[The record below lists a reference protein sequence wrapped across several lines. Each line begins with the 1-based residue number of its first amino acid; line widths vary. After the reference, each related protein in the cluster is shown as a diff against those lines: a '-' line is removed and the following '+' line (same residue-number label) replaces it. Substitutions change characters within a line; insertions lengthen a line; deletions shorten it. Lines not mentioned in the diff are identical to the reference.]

1 MQFSYAADID
11 EDFKLVRIVR
21 IEMLV
26 RPKSRRGLRSET
38 MKKVSRLWTTIVLS
52 GLISCQTA
60 VDDET
65 GNYGEGT
72 SLDSD
77 EGTPLDS
84 DGGTS
89 LDSDGGTPVECED
102 ATPWDGDDG
111 TTWDGTEWSAATL
124 EQLRTELAAQIPT
137 REEATDETLQA
148 FLASDALDAKF
159 ARFVVLQEATPEG
172 LEAFTQQGNR
182 QAFLVAKML
191 GETGLMTQMLV
202 ADGAKAE
209 EQKDGFGP
217 AQYGPAIE
225 IYAAIQ
231 KASCNRAATGV
242 LQRLALAISLEHAI
256 PIAQENPEAETDG
269 PKTVDPVKRYLH
281 YEKAFLDGELDPAFN
296 LLSTWDLRF
305 VVYGDEPDD
314 ILAWGRETL
323 RNYRP
328 DHIQTEDYAWR
339 YVGIVKS
346 DVRYGSEYVKDDWPE
361 LQKYQN
367 MLMNGGVCGRR
378 AFFGRFILRAFG
390 IPTTARPQ
398 SGHAALVHW
407 APDGWVP
414 CLGGGW
420 GAGWTNTLYHADLD
434 FLATTQARA
443 HAEEFMKVKRAQWA
457 GDVLGESRTYGENE
471 DGTPDFW
478 NGVALSMQRAI
489 IDEAQ
494 AGEGDD
500 SGEDTGN
507 TSDEPDT
514 AADEQITTGADGVI
528 SIPAALYSNTAG
540 KPSGVTAMD
549 SYDVGR
555 QIYLPGFSPLGKT
568 IMRGGSWKSAADED
582 YSGRRLLSDGYGHY
596 EDWGL
601 RVAMTPNTD
610 SPPNEVTLDLGGGVT
625 MELVYIRPGTFV
637 MGGEQTTDEE
647 RFQCV
652 EVPKHEVTL
661 TRGFYLGKY
670 EVTQAQYEA
679 IMGSNPSESTKAPD
693 NPVDNVGEVDAFAF
707 AEKLAEKTQREV
719 RLPTEAEWEYA
730 GRAGQKTKWFFG
742 DDPSRVGEY
751 AWFQGNAE
759 AKSHAVGLKKPNPW
773 GLYDIYGNVWERI
786 SDRYSKDYYATSPKE
801 DPTGP
806 SVGTN
811 SHFEYTITVPQSGKY
826 TLTARLVTVKYEQ
839 RLNVSVND
847 DEPGVAM
854 GIPFTV
860 GSWQE
865 SEPVTLTLQK
875 GENTLRFWRDQPPQH
890 GMAIKS
896 FTLKPAK

>member
-1 MQFSYAADID
+1 MKNYLFFMTLTVACITCAGCSDKGSNDPHVEDGESNTSESDQDGFS
-11 EDFKLVRIVR
+11 
-21 IEMLV
+21 
-26 RPKSRRGLRSET
+26 S
-38 MKKVSRLWTTIVLS
+38 
-52 GLISCQTA
+52 
-60 VDDET
+60 DD
-65 GNYGEGT
+65 
-72 SLDSD
+72 D
-77 EGTPLDS
+77 TPL
-84 DGGTS
+84 
-89 LDSDGGTPVECED
+89 ECD
-102 ATPWDGDDG
+102 DTPWDGDDG
-111 TTWDGTEWSAATL
+111 TTWDGTEWSADTL
-124 EQLRTELAAQIPT
+124 EQLRKELTAQIPT
-137 REEATDETLQA
+137 PDQATGDTLQA
-148 FLASDALDAKF
+148 FLSSDALDAKF
-159 ARFVVLQEATPEG
+159 ARYVVLLEATPEG

-191 GETGLMTQMLV
+191 QETDLMTQMLV

-209 EQKDGFGP
+209 QEKEGFGP

-231 KASCNRAATGV
+231 KASCRAASGV

-256 PIAQENPEAETDG
+256 PIAQENPAAEADG
-269 PKTVDPVKRYLH
+269 PQTIDPVKRYLH
-281 YEKAFLDGELDPAFN
+281 YEKAFLDGELDPAFD

-328 DHIQTEDYAWR
+328 DHIQTEDYTWR

-367 MLMNGGVCGRR
+367 ILMNGGVCGRR

-407 APDGWVP
+407 APEGWVP

-420 GAGWTNTLYHADLD
+420 GAGWTNTLYHSDLD

-443 HAEEFMKVKRAQWA
+443 QADEFMKVKRAQWA
-457 GDVLGESRTYGENE
+457 GDVLGESRTYGEHE
-471 DGTPDFW
+471 DGTPGFW
-478 NGVALSMQRAI
+478 NGIALATQRAI
-489 IDEAQ
+489 IEEAQ
-494 AGEGDD
+494 AAQDD
-500 SGEDTGN
+500 ESGEDDGDT
-507 TSDEPDT
+507 TTVPDT
-514 AADEQITTGADGVI
+514 AADEQITTGPDGVI
-528 SIPAALYSNTAG
+528 TIPAALYRNTPG
-540 KPSGVTAMD
+540 QPSGVKAMD
-549 SYDVGR
+549 SHDVGR
-555 QIYLPGFSPLGKT
+555 QIYLPGFSPQGKT
-568 IMRGGSWKSAADED
+568 ILRGGSWKDDANPNT
-582 YSGRRLLSDGYGHY
+582 RLLSEGYGHY
-596 EDWGL
+596 DNWGL

-610 SPPNEVTLDLGGGVT
+610 SPPNEVTLDLGGGLT
-625 MELVYIRPGTFV
+625 MAMVYIKPGTFV
-637 MGGEQTTDEE
+637 MGGERTIDDKW
-647 RFQCV
+647 FGV
-652 EVPKHEVTL
+652 EVPKHEVTI

-679 IMGSNPSESTKAPD
+679 IMGSNPSKSTKGPD
-693 NPVDNVGEVDAFAF
+693 LPVDDVGEVDAFSF
-707 AEKLAEKTQREV
+707 AEKLAEKTLREV

-730 GRAGQKTKWFFG
+730 SRAGQKTNWFFG
-742 DDPSRVGEY
+742 DDPSRLGEY
-751 AWFQGNAE
+751 AWFEGNAD

-806 SVGTN
+806 SIGTN
-811 SHFEYTITVPQSGKY
+811 SHFEYTITVPQSGQY
-826 TLTARLVTVKYEQ
+826 TLTAQVVTVKYEQ
-839 RLNVSVND
+839 RLNVSVNEV
-847 DEPGVAM
+847 EPEVAM

-875 GENTLRFWRDQPPQH
+875 GENILRFWRDQPPQH
-890 GMAIKS
+890 GMAIKA
-896 FTLKPAK
+896 FTLKRKP

>member
-1 MQFSYAADID
+1 MKVFMFFMTLSVACITCAGCLGTGSID
-11 EDFKLVRIVR
+11 GHTD
-21 IEMLV
+21 
-26 RPKSRRGLRSET
+26 
-38 MKKVSRLWTTIVLS
+38 
-52 GLISCQTA
+52 
-60 VDDET
+60 DDESH
-65 GNYGEGT
+65 GSESGQDGFG
-72 SLDSD
+72 SDDGMPGDSD
-77 EGTPLDS
+77 DGTPGDS
-84 DGGTS
+84 D
-89 LDSDGGTPVECED
+89 DGTPTECDEG
-102 ATPWDGDDG
+102 TPWDGDDG

-124 EQLRTELAAQIPT
+124 AGLRTELAAQIPT
-137 REEATDETLQA
+137 SDQATDPTLQA
-148 FLASDALDAKF
+148 FLASDALDAKL
-159 ARFVVLQEATPEG
+159 ARYVVLLEATPEG
-172 LEAFTQQGNR
+172 LEAFTRQGDR

-191 GETGLMTQMLV
+191 EDTDLMKQMLV

-231 KASCNRAATGV
+231 RASCRAATGV
-242 LQRLALAISLEHAI
+242 FQRLALAISLEHAI
-256 PIAQENPEAETDG
+256 PIGQRNPEAQTDG
-269 PKTVDPVKRYLH
+269 PETVDPVKRYLH
-281 YEKAFLDGELDPAFN
+281 YEKAYLDGELDPSFN
-296 LLSTWDLRF
+296 LLSTWELRF
-305 VVYGDEPDD
+305 VVNGDEPDD
-314 ILAWGRETL
+314 TLAWGRETL

-328 DHIQTEDYAWR
+328 DHIQTENYTWR

-346 DVRYGSEYVKDDWPE
+346 DIKYGSAYVQYDWPE
-361 LQKYQN
+361 LQFYQN
-367 MLMNGGVCGRR
+367 ILMHGGVCGRR

-390 IPTTARPQ
+390 IPTTARPS
-398 SGHAALVHW
+398 SGHAALAHW
-407 APDGWVP
+407 TPEGWVV

-420 GAGWTNTLYHADLD
+420 GAGWTKTRYHDDLD

-443 HAEEFMKVKRAQWA
+443 HAEEYMKVKRAQWA
-457 GDVLGESRTYGENE
+457 GDVLGETRTYGENE
-471 DGTPDFW
+471 DGTPAFW
-478 NGVALSMQRAI
+478 NGVALSVQRTI
-489 IDEAQ
+489 IDEANA
-494 AGEGDD
+494 AGGDE
-500 SGEDTGN
+500 SGEDNGN

-514 AADEQITTGADGVI
+514 AADEQITTGPNGVI

-540 KPSGVTAMD
+540 KPSGVQSMD
-549 SYDVGR
+549 SHDVGR
-555 QIYLPGFSPLGKT
+555 QIYLPGFSPQGKT
-568 IMRGGSWKSAADED
+568 ILRGGSWKSVANED
-582 YSGRRLLSDGYGHY
+582 YSGRRLLSDGYGQY

-601 RVAMTPNTD
+601 RAAMTPHSD
-610 SPPNEVTLDLGGGVT
+610 PPPNEVTLDLGGGVA
-625 MELVYIRPGTFV
+625 MGMVYIQPGTYV
-637 MGGEQTTDEE
+637 MGGERTTADD

-652 EVPKHEVTL
+652 EVPRHEVTL

-679 IMGSNPSESTKAPD
+679 IMGSNPSKSTKAPD

-730 GRAGQKTKWFFG
+730 SRAGQDTKWFFG
-742 DDPSRVGEY
+742 GNPSPLGEY
-751 AWFQGNAE
+751 AWFLDNSD

-786 SDRYSKDYYATSPKE
+786 SDRYSEDYYATSPKE
-801 DPTGP
+801 DPAGP
-806 SVGTN
+806 SVGTH
-811 SHFEYTITVPQSGKY
+811 SHFEYTITVPQSGQY
-826 TLTARLVTVKYEQ
+826 ALTAQLVTVKYEQ

-847 DEPGVAM
+847 DESGVAI